1 METLAELP
9 KDLDATYDRI
19 LMNIREKDREIARTV
34 LRLIAVAYR
43 PLTIEEMNEA
53 LTIDCEKEDINMN
66 KKLKNASAALKI
78 CSNLVELSYVF
89 CLKQY

>member
-19 LMNIREKDREIARTV
+19 LTNIREKDREIARTV

-43 PLTIEEMNEA
+43 PLTIEEMYEA
-53 LTIDCEKEDINMN
+53 LTIDCEKEDINEN
-66 KKLKNASAALKI
+66 KKLKNALALLKI
-78 CSNLVELSYVF
+78 CSSLVELSYVF
-89 CLKQY
+89 YLKQH